1 MWSHQRDDGC
11 SKMANAWKKFMRAA
25 KANRQEL
32 SLDDLAYT
40 LSERRSRFAQR
51 TAIVASNLEELLEGL
66 NKIELGSLRPVKA
79 WTNAQ
84 RCFIFTGKALLSF

>member
-1 MWSHQRDDGC
+1 
-11 SKMANAWKKFMRAA
+11 MANAWKKFIRVA

-51 TAIVASNLEELLEGL
+51 TAVVASTLEELLEGL

-79 WTNAQ
+79 WTNA
-84 RCFIFTGKALLSF
+84 RRLFIFTGKAPLFS